1 MLKFSEDFLQF
12 IWQNKILKPL
22 PLITVNGKEI
32 SIIKYG
38 ELNKNSGPDFFN
50 AQLRID
56 NVILVG
62 NIEIHIKT
70 SNWLKHKHQHDK
82 NYDNIILH
90 VVYEHDTDLA
100 QNINNN
106 VEVLEL
112 KKLIPELTFENYK
125 TLNNSKTKLPC
136 HGQLHKCD
144 DFKFLSWL
152 ERMTVERLEEK
163 LKLIESN
170 FQLFNGDY
178 TQTFYFLLL
187 RNFGFKVNGLPFELL
202 AKNLPL
208 NILIKHA
215 DNLMQLEALLLGV
228 SGLLSNKFKDEYI
241 LQLQNEY
248 EFLKHKYGLTEL
260 KKELFKFSKLR
271 PANFPTLRLAQFAK
285 LINTKPSIFMAPYDF
300 LNHEEILMA
309 LKMNLEGY
317 WRNHYNI
324 DGNVSS
330 KDLTI
335 GFSSKENLIIN
346 TFAPF
351 YFFYSKKTGKD
362 DFGNL
367 AIQLLSKCDLEQNNK
382 IKLFDVK
389 KSILKNSANSQALI
403 NLYDNYCSK
412 KNCLNCAVTSQILK

>member
-228 SGLLSNKFKDEYI
+228 SGLLSNKYKDEYI

-248 EFLKHKYGLTEL
+248 DFLKHKYSLTEL

-309 LKMNLEGY
+309 LKVNLEGY

-367 AIQLLSKCDLEQNNK
+367 AIQLLSNCDLEQNNK

>member
-50 AQLRID
+50 AQVKID

-62 NIEIHIKT
+62 NIEVHIKT
-70 SNWLKHKHQHDK
+70 SDWLKHKHQHDK
-82 NYDNIILH
+82 NYDTIILH
-90 VVYEHDTDLA
+90 VVYEHDTDLV
-100 QNINNN
+100 QNINHN

-112 KKLIPELTFENYK
+112 KNLIPESTFENYR
-125 TLNNSKTKLPC
+125 TLNNSKAKIPC
-136 HGQLHKCD
+136 VNQLHKCD

-152 ERMTVERLEEK
+152 ERMTIERLDYK
-163 LKLIESN
+163 VKLIDTN
-170 FQLFNGDY
+170 FKLFNGDY

-202 AKNLPL
+202 ARNLPITVL
-208 NILIKHA
+208 LKHS
-215 DNLMQLEALLLGV
+215 DNLMQLEALLLGI
-228 SGLLSNKFKDEYI
+228 SGLLSNQFKDGYI
-241 LQLQNEY
+241 LQLQKEY
-248 EFLKHKYGLTEL
+248 DYLKHKYGLIEL

-271 PANFPTLRLAQFAK
+271 PANFPTVRLVQFAR
-285 LINTKPSIFMAPYDF
+285 LINTKPSLFVAPYDF

-309 LKMNLEGY
+309 LKINLEGY
-317 WRNHYNI
+317 WKNHYI
-324 DGNVSS
+324 MDGNVTS
-330 KDLTI
+330 KDLSI
-335 GFSSKENLIIN
+335 GLTSKENLIIN

-362 DFGNL
+362 DFGNF
-367 AIQLLSKCDLEQNNK
+367 AIELLNKCDLEENSK
-382 IKLFDVK
+382 IKLFNEK
-389 KSILKNSANSQALI
+389 KIVLKNSANSQALI